1 MLQDYTFGC
10 MQNTKNTTNKT
21 LENKEL
27 NITINCDE
35 ITGENTQGQNSH
47 QPQIHE
53 HP

>member
-27 NITINCDE
+27 NIIINCDE
-35 ITGENTQGQNSH
+35 ITGGTKFTLATNS
-47 QPQIHE
+47 
-53 HP
+53 